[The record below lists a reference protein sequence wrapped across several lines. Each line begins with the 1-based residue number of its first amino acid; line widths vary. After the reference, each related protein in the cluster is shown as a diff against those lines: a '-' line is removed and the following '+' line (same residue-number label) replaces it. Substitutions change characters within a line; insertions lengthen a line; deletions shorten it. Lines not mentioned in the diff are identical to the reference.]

1 MIRFKQ
7 LYGLMVGVLLMW
19 STSAWAIGENVL
31 SNSSFENYECS
42 TFGCQFEDW
51 SMPLG
56 SGTANANDKID
67 GDVSLEL
74 KATFESVLD
83 NFAALPDNTYAE
95 GTLFQITIQYKVLA
109 LPANQSLRLDC
120 YWEAS
125 VSGDSDAAQQHDA
138 DKLRVL
144 LTDSMSGAWEKMEV
158 VTSKPALSSNLRVR
172 VVIPKNAKVLFDAFA
187 VNELVEDP
195 NAPYIRVTPLQVP
208 AVSTTIGHT
217 VDFETIHV
225 EQGNITGMTEFY
237 LSGYDPEMFI
247 LSANYVSDDQS
258 EVDLVVTY
266 APTQAGTHTAILNID
281 NINHTTLFQ
290 SVILRGSC
298 TDPSKTPSLT
308 VTPRELPHFEAV
320 AGQEQTATFTVTA
333 ENCSDF
339 VYLQV
344 THVQGAAF
352 TINTSMASRN
362 GSTDVDVRFFPLDT
376 GEYKSSVTVY
386 SEGVEPVVLFLT
398 GTGLKRDESN
408 IDWTTR
414 FVWDESCPLK
424 LMNET
429 FDDVEHNK
437 TLHLKGWQ
445 NVAPVD
451 ERPWWGFDEE
461 KSSPKR
467 GTGRYAKATA
477 YQYGKGK
484 TDIWEM
490 FLVTPALDYKNAKGK
505 IFVFSVMGEYM
516 PDEPTTETML
526 EIYYIDASNDKAYFQ
541 DLTESFV
548 IPSVGEDN
556 GVWRTFFLDLEPY
569 AETMADVFHMA
580 FRYVG
585 PNGGEGAVTYYID
598 DVSWGRTDLP
608 QIITNPTYVIDST
621 SYVNKKKV
629 LAEIEVTSKNLTGE
643 IYISMAGPNYN
654 RFSVSPTSLPITGGT
669 FTLSF
674 EGQEAG
680 VHEAYVVLSSQGAPD
695 KYIPVIVRCSETTGV
710 ENALPSAAG
719 SQKVLRDGQL
729 FIERD
734 GKTYTILGAQ
744 VRVQ

>member
-1 MIRFKQ
+1 MMRCKQ
-7 LYGLMVGVLLMW
+7 LYGLLVGVLLVW
-19 STSAWAIGENVL
+19 STSASAIGENVL
-31 SNSSFENYECS
+31 PNSSFETYDCS
-42 TFGCQFEDW
+42 TFGCQFLDW

-56 SGTANANDKID
+56 TGSANATDKID
-67 GDVSLEL
+67 GEVSLEL
-74 KATFESVLD
+74 KASFESVLD
-83 NFAALPDNTYAE
+83 NFVYLPDNIYAE
-95 GTLFQITIQYKVLA
+95 GTLFQITIQYKVLS
-109 LPANQSLRLDC
+109 LPANQSLKLDC
-120 YWEAS
+120 FWEAAA
-125 VSGDSDAAQQHDA
+125 SGDSEAAQQHDA

-144 LTDSMSGAWEKMEV
+144 LTDSMSSAWEKMEV
-158 VTSKPALSSNLRVR
+158 VTSKPTLSSNLRVR

-298 TDPSKTPSLT
+298 TDPSKQASISVTPS
-308 VTPRELPHFEAV
+308 VLPHFEVV

-352 TINTSMASRN
+352 TINSSMAVRN
-362 GSTDVDVRFFPLDT
+362 GSTDVEARFLPLDS
-376 GEYKSSVTVY
+376 GEYKSFVTVY
-386 SEGVEPVVLFLT
+386 SEGVEPVVLFLN
-398 GTGLKRDESN
+398 GTGLKRDEST
-408 IDWTTR
+408 IDWMTM
-414 FVWDESCPLK
+414 FKWDESNPLK

-429 FDDVEHNK
+429 FDSVGHNK
-437 TLHLKGWQ
+437 TLKLKGWQ

-451 ERPWWGFDEE
+451 ERPWWGFDED
-461 KSSPKR
+461 KTSPKR

-484 TDIWEM
+484 TDTWEM
-490 FLVTPALDYKNAKGK
+490 YLVTPPLDYKNAEGK
-505 IFVFSVMGEYM
+505 IFVFSIMGEYM
-516 PDEPTTETML
+516 PDEPTSETML
-526 EIYYIDASNDKAYFQ
+526 EIYYVDATGDKVYFQ

-548 IPSVGEDN
+548 IPSLGEDN
-556 GVWRTFFLDLEPY
+556 NIWRTFFLDLAPY

-598 DVSWGRTDLP
+598 NVSWGRTDLP
-608 QIITNPTYVIDST
+608 QIIANPTYVIDST
-621 SYVNKKKV
+621 AVVGERKV

-680 VHEAYVVLSSQGAPD
+680 VHEAYVVLSSKDAPD
-695 KYIPVIVRCSETTGV
+695 TFIPVAVRCNETT
-710 ENALPSAAG
+710 EMDETISLTTNSR
-719 SQKVLRDGQL
+719 KVLRDGQL
-729 FIERD
+729 FIERS
-734 GKTYTILGAQ
+734 GKTFNVLGTQ
-744 VRVQ
+744 VR